1 MKKKKRTRKE
11 AIRLA
16 IFSIRN
22 IYRAVIAGE
31 FSRVYGKKLAEQYL
45 EKLNLSDHEK
55 FRYFGPL
62 SDVGIRW
69 YNGMVSPLEWLLEE
83 DREECVVALRFFGLI
98 EEKAKKQQAV

>member
-1 MKKKKRTRKE
+1 MKTKKTRKE

-45 EKLNLSDHEK
+45 ENLSLSDHEK
-55 FRYFGPL
+55 FRYFGLL

-83 DREECVVALRFFGLI
+83 EREECVVALRFFGLI